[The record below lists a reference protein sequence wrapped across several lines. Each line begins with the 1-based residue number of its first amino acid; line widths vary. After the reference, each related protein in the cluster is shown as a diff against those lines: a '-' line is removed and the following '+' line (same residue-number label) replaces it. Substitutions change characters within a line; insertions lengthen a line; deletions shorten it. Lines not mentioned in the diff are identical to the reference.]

1 MRKGEVMSNH
11 PKILCLAGSLR
22 RDSFNKKLVK
32 VAMAAAQEAGAET
45 TYIDLKDYPM
55 PIYDGDIEAES
66 GIPENAQKLKKIMKE
81 HQGLLIASPEYN
93 SSVSGALKNFIDW
106 TSRPEK
112 GEKSIEAFTG
122 KVAGIMA
129 CSPGALGGLR
139 GLVTLRS
146 ILGNIAVVVV
156 PEQHAIGKVAEAF
169 TQDGKLKEEKD
180 QQAVA
185 KIAKRVTQLTKA
197 IIESEMVV
205 KTS

>member
-1 MRKGEVMSNH
+1 MSNH

-32 VAMAAAQEAGAET
+32 VAMAPAQEAGAET

>member
-1 MRKGEVMSNH
+1 MSNR

-81 HQGLLIASPEYN
+81 HHGLLIASPEYN
-93 SSVSGALKNFIDW
+93 SSVSAALKNFIDW

-112 GEKSIEAFTG
+112 GEKNIEVFIG

-146 ILGNIAVVVV
+146 ILGNIACVVV
-156 PEQHAIGKVAEAF
+156 PEQHAISKVTEAF
-169 TQDGKLKEEKD
+169 TEDGNLKDDKD

-197 IIESEMVV
+197 IIESEMVA

>member
-1 MRKGEVMSNH
+1 MSNH